1 MSDVRAARM
10 LRKGIDIEHQESTN
24 RSSPR
29 PRYKHEKHVPALPSS
44 AQGSTDSP
52 TTTPSNK
59 SLKPTGSPVP
69 APAKPKGVPARP
81 TGRDGT
87 NSSRSAA
94 PHPSTP
100 ARAEAAA
107 ARPAGNQGKNSAS
120 SPTPRP
126 SGPRPSTPVKPKAAT
141 APGPP
146 AKPPS
151 GSRSAHQSR
160 EDVRGEL
167 RGCHPE
173 RYRYPYWARVLNRG
187 PTKASCC
194 HSILATA
201 IGYLKAK
208 HLVIMEPLK
217 WKIVPGSCGQAAIT
231 QCWLR
236 LHRG

>member
-10 LRKGIDIEHQESTN
+10 LRKGIDIELQESTN
-24 RSSPR
+24 RPSLR

-59 SLKPTGSPVP
+59 GLKPTGSPVP

-87 NSSRSAA
+87 NSSSSAA

-100 ARAEAAA
+100 ARVEAAA

-120 SPTPRP
+120 SPAPRP

-151 GSRSAHQSR
+151 GSAAARTNPAKTSAESSA
-160 EDVRGEL
+160 G
-167 RGCHPE
+167 
-173 RYRYPYWARVLNRG
+173 
-187 PTKASCC
+187 
-194 HSILATA
+194 ATRN
-201 IGYLKAK
+201 GTGTLTG
-208 HLVIMEPLK
+208 
-217 WKIVPGSCGQAAIT
+217 PGSSTGDRPK
-231 QCWLR
+231 LR
-236 LHRG
+236 VVVPS